1 MPYTLRSDVSHRR
14 NAMIR
19 DTSLNVRLTAN
30 ERQLAEA
37 VAERLE
43 RNGSDLVRYLLRK
56 EARALGVMPDASPE
70 KDRHVAQAAGAI

>member
-1 MPYTLRSDVSHRR
+1 
-14 NAMIR
+14 MIR
-19 DTSLNVRLTAN
+19 DTFLNVRLNIN

-56 EARALGVMPDASPE
+56 EARELGLISTQE
-70 KDRHVAQAAGAI
+70 KRRPVEVGVRA

>member
-1 MPYTLRSDVSHRR
+1 
-14 NAMIR
+14 MIR
-19 DTSLNVRLTAN
+19 DTSLNVRLTTN

-56 EARALGVMPDASPE
+56 EAREMGILP
-70 KDRHVAQAAGAI
+70 AAPKEERSVQSVGR